1 MRIIITGTPGTGKST
16 ISSLLSEKTGSE
28 LFRIADIVHKKMHL
42 GPKHEVD
49 INKLARHL
57 RFLSKR
63 KNFIVEGHLACEIRL
78 PADRVIVL
86 RTEPRIL
93 RTRMERRGYGKLK
106 IEENLMAE
114 MLDYCSQR
122 VQKEY
127 RMIPL
132 ELDTTKRTPAAC
144 ANKILAALMHK
155 KKKIDSVD
163 YSRSLI
169 SFLRLNHDGRK

>member
-16 ISSLLSEKTGSE
+16 IASLLSEKTGLE
-28 LFRIADIVHKKMHL
+28 LIRIADVVHKKMHL

-49 INKLARHL
+49 TKKLAKHL
-57 RFLSKR
+57 RFLRKN
-63 KNFIVEGHLACEIRL
+63 KNFIVEGHLACEMKL

-86 RTEPRIL
+86 RTEPKTL
-93 RTRMERRGYGKLK
+93 RKRMEERGYGELK

-127 RMIPL
+127 RKMPL
-132 ELDTTKRTPAAC
+132 ELDTTKRSPVAC
-144 ANKILAALMHK
+144 SNKILAALKQK

-169 SFLRLNHDGRK
+169 TFLRLDHGRK

>member
-16 ISSLLSEKTGSE
+16 ISSILSQKTGVE
-28 LFRIADIVHKKMHL
+28 LIRIADVVRKKMHL

-49 INKLARHL
+49 VKRLSKHL
-57 RFLSKR
+57 RFLNQKR
-63 KNFIVEGHLACEIRL
+63 DSIVEGHLACEMKL
-78 PADRVIVL
+78 PADHIIVL
-86 RTEPRIL
+86 RTDPSIL
-93 RTRMERRGYGKLK
+93 KKRMKKRGYGKLK

-127 RMIPL
+127 KKKPL
-132 ELDTTKRTPAAC
+132 ELDTTKRSAAAS
-144 ANKILAALMHK
+144 ANKILASIKQK

-163 YSRSLI
+163 YSKQLI
-169 SFLRLNHDGRK
+169 TFLRLNHGG

>member
-16 ISSLLSEKTGSE
+16 IASLLSKKTGIE
-28 LFRIADIVHKKMHL
+28 LISITGIIHKKMHL
-42 GPKHEVD
+42 GPRHEVD
-49 INKLARHL
+49 IKKLAKHL
-57 RFLSKR
+57 RFLRQK
-63 KNFIVEGHLACEIRL
+63 KDFVVEGHLACEMKL
-78 PADRVIVL
+78 PVDQVIVL
-86 RTEPRIL
+86 RTEPKIL
-93 RTRMERRGYGKLK
+93 RKRMEKRGYGKLK

-127 RMIPL
+127 RMKPL
-132 ELDTTKRTPAAC
+132 ELDTTKRSPAAC
-144 ANKILAALMHK
+144 SNKILAALMQK

-169 SFLRLNHDGRK
+169 AFLRLDHGRK